1 MSSQL
6 LPRAHDRA
14 IGVAP
19 EPVTPEPVTPAAPA
33 PRNRAIALFLI
44 LLAQLMLTLDATVVN
59 VALPDIAVE
68 LNFTA
73 AGLSWVLSGYTLA
86 FGGLLLLGGRLGDVY
101 GRRIFFMVGLGIF
114 VASSLAGG
122 LAVSPAMLIAARALQ
137 GIGAALAAPSVLAL
151 ITTTAVDEG
160 ARNRGLAA
168 FTAVSSGGA
177 AIGLILGGILTDLL
191 DWRWTMF
198 INVPIGITVIAL
210 IPRFVGETARRHG
223 RFDIVGAIA
232 ATGTAVSIV
241 WTLLKA
247 PDFGWGSIQ
256 TVSGF
261 VVAAALLALLAWAE
275 THHSHPLLR
284 PALLQNRYRVAAL
297 VTMAALYGGMLATF
311 FLLVQFLE
319 DDLGFSPLT
328 AGLAFLPMPLSVFT
342 MSRVTPRLVRRFG
355 PARLVITGAVGVTVA
370 MVWLSQL
377 SGTDGYP
384 WAMPAMFAMGLSM
397 GTAFMPISVIVL
409 GGVEPE
415 HAGSASGL
423 LQTMQQLGGSVG
435 LAVVAS
441 VYAAHQVTGDFL
453 HGAHY
458 GFVAAAVL
466 AAIALI
472 AALTQVIRRRPPQGV
487 LAVD

>member
-1 MSSQL
+1 MSSQTL
-6 LPRAHDRA
+6 QRAHNPA
-14 IGVAP
+14 PGVAP
-19 EPVTPEPVTPAAPA
+19 EPVTPA
-33 PRNRAIALFLI
+33 PRRRTIALFLI

-59 VALPDIAVE
+59 VALPDIAGD
-68 LNFTA
+68 LHFTP

-86 FGGLLLLGGRLGDVY
+86 FGGLLLLGGRLGDVF
-101 GRRIFFMVGLGIF
+101 GRRLFFMTGLGIF

-122 LAVSPAMLIAARALQ
+122 LALGPAMLVGARALQ
-137 GIGAALAAPSVLAL
+137 GVGAALAAPSVLAL
-151 ITTTAVDEG
+151 ITTTAPDEA

-177 AIGLILGGILTDLL
+177 AIGLILGGLLTDLL

-198 INVPIGITVIAL
+198 INVPIGIAVIAL
-210 IPRFVGETARRHG
+210 IPRFVGETERRHG
-223 RFDIVGAIA
+223 RFDVVGAIA
-232 ATGTAVSIV
+232 ATGVAVSIV

-247 PDFGWGSIQ
+247 PDFGWASMQ

-284 PALLQNRYRVAAL
+284 PALLQNHRRVAAL
-297 VTMAALYGGMLATF
+297 VTIAALYGGMLATF

-319 DDLGFSPLT
+319 DDLGFSPLA

-342 MSRVTPRLVRRFG
+342 MSRLTPRLVRRFG
-355 PARLVITGAVGVTVA
+355 PAPLVIVGTVGVTAA
-370 MVWLSQL
+370 MGWLSQL
-377 SGTDGYP
+377 SGDAGYLS
-384 WAMPAMFAMGLSM
+384 AMPAMFVIGVSM
-397 GTAFMPISVIVL
+397 GTSFMPISVIVL

-441 VYAAHQVTGDFL
+441 VYAAHQRTGDFL

-466 AAIALI
+466 AAVALI
-472 AALTQVIRRRPPQGV
+472 AALSQLVRRRPPAGQ
-487 LAVD
+487 LALD